1 MTKVESL
8 KTSTSFIPNFQELHS
23 SDTNLIF
30 YHVVG
35 RLEVQLNYQ
44 RYMRSIGGNQKYSYP
59 ISILVHGSIEIHP
72 PCL

>member
-8 KTSTSFIPNFQELHS
+8 KTSASFIPNFQELHS

-35 RLEVQLNYQ
+35 CIEVQLIYQ
-44 RYMRSIGGNQKYSYP
+44 SYVRSIGGNQKYSYC
-59 ISILVHGSIEIHP
+59 ISILVHDSIKIHP
-72 PCL
+72 SCP